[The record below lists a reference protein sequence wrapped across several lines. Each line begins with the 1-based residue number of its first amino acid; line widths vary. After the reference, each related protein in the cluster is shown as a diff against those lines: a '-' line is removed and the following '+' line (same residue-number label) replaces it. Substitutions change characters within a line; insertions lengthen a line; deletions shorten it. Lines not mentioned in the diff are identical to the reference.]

1 MKNISFAKMSGAGN
15 DFILIKKS
23 QIPNVVLT
31 NIVIS
36 QLCDRRNGIGA
47 DGIIIIKN
55 SRGYDF
61 AMDYY
66 NSDGSSGTLC
76 GNAARC
82 AIKFAN
88 DTGIT
93 DSDSVSFISN
103 EVEFS
108 GELLVNGLI
117 KLNLQPPKVIDE
129 NIMIDVGGSNV
140 SGSYVDT
147 GSPHVV
153 LIVDDLNL
161 QPIVQTGKEIRYNPA
176 FAPGGT
182 NVNFIKFVNGKIHIR
197 TYEKGVENETLACGT
212 GAVAA
217 AIIGFRKFE
226 IQPPIFLLTKG
237 GDELIVN
244 FITDGSK
251 FSNVSLTGPAKKI
264 YNGEI
269 GINFFNQSNGE

>member
-15 DFILIKKS
+15 DFILINKS
-23 QIPNVVLT
+23 QIPNIVLT
-31 NIVIS
+31 NSVIS

-55 SRGYDF
+55 TQGYDF

-66 NSDGSSGTLC
+66 NADGSSGTLC
-76 GNAARC
+76 GNGARC

-93 DSDSVSFISN
+93 DSDSVSFLSN
-103 EVEFS
+103 EDEFS
-108 GELLVNGLI
+108 GELLANGLI
-117 KLNLQPPKVIDE
+117 KFNLQPPKVIEE
-129 NIMIDVGGSNV
+129 NIVIDVGGSNV
-140 SGSYVDT
+140 SGSFVDT

-161 QPIVQTGKEIRYNPA
+161 QTVIQMGKEIRNNPA

-182 NVNFIKFVNGKIHIR
+182 NVNFIKFVKGKIHIR
-197 TYEKGVENETLACGT
+197 TYERGVENETLACGT

-226 IQPPIFLLTKG
+226 IQPPIFLITKG
-237 GDELIVN
+237 GDKLIVN
-244 FITDGSK
+244 FNTEGSK
-251 FSNVSLTGPAKKI
+251 YNNVSLTGPAKKI

-269 GINFFNQSNGE
+269 GINFFNQTNGE

>member
-15 DFILIKKS
+15 DFIIINKS
-23 QIPNVVLT
+23 QIPNIVLT
-31 NIVIS
+31 NSVIS

-55 SRGYDF
+55 AQGYDF

-66 NSDGSSGTLC
+66 NADGSCGTLC
-76 GNAARC
+76 GNGARC

-88 DTGIT
+88 DSGIT
-93 DSDSVSFISN
+93 NSDSVSFISN
-103 EVEFS
+103 KDEFS
-108 GELLVNGLI
+108 GELLANGLI
-117 KLNLQPPKVIDE
+117 KFNLQPPKVIDE
-129 NIMIDVGGSNV
+129 NIIIDVGGSNV

-153 LIVDDLNL
+153 LIVDDLNV
-161 QPIVQTGKEIRYNPA
+161 QPVIQIGKEIRNNPA

-182 NVNFIKFVNGKIHIR
+182 NVNFIKFVKGKIYIR
-197 TYEKGVENETLACGT
+197 TYERGVENETLACGT

-226 IQPPIFLLTKG
+226 IQPPIFLITKG

-244 FITDGSK
+244 FDADGSK
-251 FSNVSLTGPAKKI
+251 YRNLSLTGPAKKI

-269 GINFFNQSNGE
+269 GINFFNQTSGE

>member
-1 MKNISFAKMSGAGN
+1 MSGAGN
-15 DFILIKKS
+15 DFILINKS
-23 QIPNVVLT
+23 QIPNIALT
-31 NIVIS
+31 NNVIS
-36 QLCDRRNGIGA
+36 QLCNRRSGIGA

-55 SRGYDF
+55 SQDYNF

-66 NSDGSSGTLC
+66 NADGSSGTLC
-76 GNAARC
+76 GNGARC
-82 AIKFAN
+82 AIKFTN
-88 DTGIT
+88 DSGIT
-93 DSDSVSFISN
+93 NTDSVSFISN
-103 EVEFS
+103 EVELS
-108 GELLVNGLI
+108 GELLANGLI
-117 KLNLQPPKVIDE
+117 KINWQPPKVIDE

-161 QPIVQTGKEIRYNPA
+161 QPVSQIGKDIRYNPA

-182 NVNFIKFVNGKIHIR
+182 NVNFIKFVKGKIHIR
-197 TYEKGVENETLACGT
+197 TYERGVENETLACGT

-226 IQPPIFLLTKG
+226 IQPPIILITKG

-244 FITDGSK
+244 FNIDGSK
-251 FSNVSLTGPAKKI
+251 YFNVSLTGPAKKI
-264 YNGEI
+264 YSGEI
-269 GINFFNQSNGE
+269 GINFFNQTNGE

>member
-15 DFILIKKS
+15 DFIIINKS
-23 QIPNVVLT
+23 QIPNFVLT
-31 NIVIS
+31 NSVIS

-55 SRGYDF
+55 THGYDF
-61 AMDYY
+61 AMNYY
-66 NSDGSSGTLC
+66 NADGSTGTLC
-76 GNAARC
+76 GNGTLC
-82 AIKFAN
+82 AIKFAK

-93 DSDSVSFISN
+93 NSDSVSFLSN
-103 EVEFS
+103 EDELS
-108 GELLVNGLI
+108 GELLTNNLI
-117 KLNLQPPKVIDE
+117 KCNLQSPKVIDE
-129 NIMIDVGGSNV
+129 NIMIDVDGSNV

-161 QPIVQTGKEIRYNPA
+161 QPVIEIGKEIRYNPA

-182 NVNFIKFVNGKIHIR
+182 NVNFIKLVKGKIHIR
-197 TYEKGVENETLACGT
+197 TYERGVENETLACGT

-226 IQPPIFLLTKG
+226 IQPPIFLITKG

-244 FITDGSK
+244 FNTDGSK
-251 FSNVSLTGPAKKI
+251 CSDVSLTGPAKKI

-269 GINFFNQSNGE
+269 DSNFFNQTNGE

>member
-15 DFILIKKS
+15 DFIVINKS
-23 QIPNVVLT
+23 QIPNIVLT
-31 NIVIS
+31 NSVIS

-47 DGIIIIKN
+47 DGIIIIK
-55 SRGYDF
+55 RAKDCDF

-66 NSDGSSGTLC
+66 NADGSSGTLC
-76 GNAARC
+76 GNGARC

-93 DSDSVSFISN
+93 DSDSVNFLSN
-103 EVEFS
+103 EDEFS
-108 GELLVNGLI
+108 GELLANGLI
-117 KLNLQPPKVIDE
+117 KFNLQPPKVIDE

-140 SGSYVDT
+140 YGSYVDT

-161 QPIVQTGKEIRYNPA
+161 QPVIQMGKKIRYNPA

-182 NVNFIKFVNGKIHIR
+182 NVNFIKFINGKIHIR
-197 TYEKGVENETLACGT
+197 TYERGVENETLACGT

-226 IQPPIFLLTKG
+226 IQRPIFLITKG

-244 FITDGSK
+244 FNTDGSK
-251 FSNVSLTGPAKKI
+251 CSNVSLTGPAKKI

-269 GINFFNQSNGE
+269 GINFFNQTNGE

>member
-1 MKNISFAKMSGAGN
+1 MSGAGN

-55 SRGYDF
+55 SQGYDF

-66 NSDGSSGTLC
+66 NADGSSGTLC
-76 GNAARC
+76 GNGARC

-88 DTGIT
+88 DTDIT
-93 DSDSVSFISN
+93 NSDSVSFLLN
-103 EVEFS
+103 EDEFS
-108 GELLVNGLI
+108 GELLASGLI
-117 KLNLQPPKVIDE
+117 KFNLQPPKVIDE

-182 NVNFIKFVNGKIHIR
+182 NVNFIKFINGKIHIR

>member
-1 MKNISFAKMSGAGN
+1 M
-15 DFILIKKS
+15 
-23 QIPNVVLT
+23 
-31 NIVIS
+31 
-36 QLCDRRNGIGA
+36 
-47 DGIIIIKN
+47 
-55 SRGYDF
+55 
-61 AMDYY
+61 
-66 NSDGSSGTLC
+66 
-76 GNAARC
+76 
-82 AIKFAN
+82 
-88 DTGIT
+88 
-93 DSDSVSFISN
+93 
-103 EVEFS
+103 
-108 GELLVNGLI
+108 
-117 KLNLQPPKVIDE
+117 
-129 NIMIDVGGSNV
+129 
-140 SGSYVDT
+140 
-147 GSPHVV
+147 
-153 LIVDDLNL
+153 

-182 NVNFIKFVNGKIHIR
+182 NVNFIKFVHGKIHIR

>member
-15 DFILIKKS
+15 DFILINKS
-23 QIPNVVLT
+23 QIPNIVLT
-31 NIVIS
+31 NSVIS

-55 SRGYDF
+55 TQGYDF

-66 NSDGSSGTLC
+66 NADGSSGTLC
-76 GNAARC
+76 GNGARC

-93 DSDSVSFISN
+93 DSDSVSFLSN
-103 EVEFS
+103 EDEFS
-108 GELLVNGLI
+108 GELLANGLI
-117 KLNLQPPKVIDE
+117 KFNLQPPKVIEE
-129 NIMIDVGGSNV
+129 NIVIDVGGSNV

-161 QPIVQTGKEIRYNPA
+161 QTVIQMGKEIRNNPA

-182 NVNFIKFVNGKIHIR
+182 NVNFIKFVKGKIHIR
-197 TYEKGVENETLACGT
+197 TYERGVENETLACGT

-226 IQPPIFLLTKG
+226 IQPPIFLITKG
-237 GDELIVN
+237 GDKLIVN
-244 FITDGSK
+244 FNTEGSK
-251 FSNVSLTGPAKKI
+251 YNNVSLTGPAKKI

-269 GINFFNQSNGE
+269 GINFFNQTNGE

>member
-15 DFILIKKS
+15 DFIIINKS

-31 NIVIS
+31 NSVIS
-36 QLCDRRNGIGA
+36 QLCDRRKGIGA

-55 SRGYDF
+55 IQGYDF

-66 NSDGSSGTLC
+66 NADGSSGTLC
-76 GNAARC
+76 GNGARC

-93 DSDSVSFISN
+93 NSDSVSFLSN
-103 EVEFS
+103 EDEFS
-108 GELLVNGLI
+108 GELLANGLI
-117 KLNLQPPKVIDE
+117 KFNLQTPKVIDE
-129 NIMIDVGGSNV
+129 NIMINVGGSNV

-161 QPIVQTGKEIRYNPA
+161 QPVIEIGKEIRYNPA

-182 NVNFIKFVNGKIHIR
+182 NVNFIKFINGKIHIR
-197 TYEKGVENETLACGT
+197 TYERGVENETLACGT

-226 IQPPIFLLTKG
+226 IQPPILLITKG

-244 FITDGSK
+244 FNTDGSK

-269 GINFFNQSNGE
+269 EINFFNQSNGE